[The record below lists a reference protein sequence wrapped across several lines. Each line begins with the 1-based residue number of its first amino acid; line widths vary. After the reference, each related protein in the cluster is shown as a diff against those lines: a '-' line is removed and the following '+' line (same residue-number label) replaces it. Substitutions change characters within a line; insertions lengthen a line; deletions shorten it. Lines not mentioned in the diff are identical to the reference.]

1 MKQQEI
7 LKKIGNILKELN
19 EQYEYLHA
27 EEAHTNDL
35 ELELFA
41 ANAKF
46 LTDHTE
52 ILRKI
57 NAQILNAPL
66 TLPEHTQTAEVE
78 NQSAPAVEGSNSY
91 SFVQPIAESPLPP
104 LAESAI
110 SYEPQAEPIAKQE
123 PETDQT
129 YHEPAQEI
137 YRPYTE
143 EKSEPEISIEP
154 AAAHDTYDFMR
165 HEPQIGNDHHSFS
178 ISSHTQEE
186 ETPPHIELSAV
197 EPEQAEPV
205 QVYYP
210 VAEPQETIDADK
222 TALEPIVYANETHTP
237 EVNQLP
243 EPESTPAQ
251 AESEPYIE
259 PVEKSFSHTE
269 EIKAPEPNTYE
280 QVTSNNEPPVTE
292 TPKAEPEQPLTLN
305 ERLSAQLRPNASVSS
320 PAQQTQAAITD
331 IKAAISLNDK
341 MLYVKD
347 LFNGYSLAYS
357 EAIELLNRCKSFDEA
372 DRFLK
377 SNYVGK
383 NQWADKPSTVDKF
396 YAVLHRRFTS

>member
-57 NAQILNAPL
+57 NVQILNAPL
-66 TLPEHTQTAEVE
+66 TLPEHTQTTEVE
-78 NQSAPAVEGSNSY
+78 NQSTHVLEDSSSY
-91 SFVQPIAESPLPP
+91 NFVQPIAESPLPP

-123 PETDQT
+123 PEPDQT
-129 YHEPAQEI
+129 YQEPAQEI
-137 YRPYTE
+137 YHPYTE
-143 EKSEPEISIEP
+143 EKPEPEISIEP

-178 ISSHTQEE
+178 ISSHSQEE
-186 ETPPHIELSAV
+186 ETPPHIELSNI
-197 EPEQAEPV
+197 EPEQVEPAKV
-205 QVYYP
+205 HYP
-210 VAEPQETIDADK
+210 VVDPEETVVADK
-222 TALEPIVYANETHTP
+222 TAQEPVAYANETYTP
-237 EVNQLP
+237 EISQLP
-243 EPESTPAQ
+243 EPEPAPAQ
-251 AESEPYIE
+251 PVPTPYIE
-259 PVEKSFSHTE
+259 PVEKSSSFTE

-280 QVTSNNEPPVTE
+280 QVAYNNEPPVTE
-292 TPKAEPEQPLTLN
+292 VPKAEPEQPLTLN

-320 PAQQTQAAITD
+320 PVQQTQAAITD
-331 IKAAISLNDK
+331 IKAALQSGL
-341 MLYVKD
+341 
-347 LFNGYSLAYS
+347 
-357 EAIELLNRCKSFDEA
+357 
-372 DRFLK
+372 
-377 SNYVGK
+377 
-383 NQWADKPSTVDKF
+383 
-396 YAVLHRRFTS
+396 

>member
-19 EQYEYLHA
+19 EQYEYLQA

-66 TLPEHTQTAEVE
+66 TLPEHTQTAELE
-78 NQSAPAVEGSNSY
+78 EKSAPIVEEKDSY
-91 SFVQPIAESPLPP
+91 NFVQPIADFPLTP

-110 SYEPQAEPIAKQE
+110 NYEPQAEPIAE
-123 PETDQT
+123 PEPEIDQS
-129 YHEPAQEI
+129 HQEATQEHF
-137 YRPYTE
+137 YPYTE
-143 EKSEPEISIEP
+143 NVSEPEISIEP
-154 AAAHDTYDFMR
+154 AAAHDSYDFIR

-186 ETPPHIELSAV
+186 ETPPHVDLSRI

-210 VAEPQETIDADK
+210 IAEPEENIDADK
-222 TALEPIVYANETHTP
+222 TAQEPVVYANETHTP
-237 EVNQLP
+237 EIIQLP
-243 EPESTPAQ
+243 EPEPAPT
-251 AESEPYIE
+251 EPQPVPYVE
-259 PVEKSFSHTE
+259 PVEKSYSFTE
-269 EIKAPEPNTYE
+269 EIKAPEPHTFE
-280 QVTSNNEPPVTE
+280 QVTSNYEPPVTE
-292 TPKAEPEQPLTLN
+292 VPKAEPEQPLTLN

-320 PAQQTQAAITD
+320 PVQQTQAAITD

-396 YAVLHRRFTS
+396 YAVLHRRFTA